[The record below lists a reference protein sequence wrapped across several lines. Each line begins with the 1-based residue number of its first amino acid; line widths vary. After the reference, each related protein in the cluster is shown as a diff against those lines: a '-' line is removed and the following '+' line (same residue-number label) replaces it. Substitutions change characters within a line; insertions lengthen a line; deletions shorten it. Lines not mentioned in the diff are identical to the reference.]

1 MADSPLN
8 NSWPSFPK
16 FWTKRWSFKRDCKPC
31 PRGFSQ
37 VPEMPSPT
45 QCGNP
50 ETRSHSLSGVEE
62 MYFSHMAEGKDDT
75 FLDGDDSATDV
86 SSSVEDIPFLDSS
99 IQGLSGFSLDPQSQG
114 ASSSEDITASRPPD
128 RAGTHTHTYPGA
140 LPVTMEAD
148 DSWPQ
153 RDADGC
159 NDTDPPAD
167 ERPGS
172 SWDTDN
178 ELDAESQDIVPLLI
192 RSMSTSRR
200 YSWEGPLSPSA
211 MGGMRRRLSLDVL
224 GIDSDGE
231 GDQEDEEQDNL
242 SQDQGSFSFPEFRPV
257 TEGEADGDGT
267 TTPPESMEDEQDQEH
282 GAMHLRTETVF
293 TNGSKT
299 AQGRFPRK
307 VACVQVGATDS
318 GIDKDPRAEKE
329 NLEPNHLLVQQV
341 LQELKAFHGARAAAA
356 CLPEGS
362 PSPTSAHNLT
372 WMEFLAEKEEG
383 NKSERPE
390 RGTKVKRTLSSL
402 KNRMTGSFKDK
413 GKSKDR
419 EREKE
424 SPKEK
429 RKSNS
434 GHELMPG
441 TFSSLTNCTVCSKPL
456 TSRNGYQC
464 VNCAVNVHKNCRTLL
479 TECPGRNKK
488 HPVTS
493 PSSQRPPSAFLRES
507 QRSAHPSSDGN
518 TGAVR
523 SLGMTILPGG
533 ASQPA
538 LSSTSSVSGL
548 TLAEM
553 EQEVENGV
561 PRSKPWPEDS
571 LGAREPS
578 VESLVVED
586 MVFAPLK
593 RELEADGQD
602 MEAES
607 WSLAVESA
615 YAKTQSKETTKR
627 QDVIYELMQTEMHHI
642 RTLKIMVGVYSRG
655 LREELQVDVDR
666 IFPCLDDLLKIHSEF
681 FSQLRERRRDSLE
694 DGSDRNYLIRRIG
707 DLLVQQFSGERGER
721 MRDKYGTFCSR
732 HNEATNY
739 YKEQFQSNKK
749 FQSLIKKLSN
759 CPVVRRLGVQECV
772 LLVTQRITKYPVLVE
787 RIILN
792 TTAGSEE
799 HTELTLALCRIK
811 ETLACVDTMV
821 NEYEKSQRLKEI
833 VRRMEIKSVTKLKN
847 GTIFRRHDMLR
858 GKLRLLHEGVVCWK
872 AASGR
877 LKDILALVL
886 SDVIVLLQEKDQKY
900 SFATVDQKPAG
911 ISLYKLIVRKVA
923 NEEKGMF
930 LISASDE
937 GPEMYE
943 IHTNSKEERNTWMAI
958 IREAVDRYPLEEV
971 AALSEPEE
979 ERRQTEFR
987 AAKSKEFQERLNAKD
1002 EQIKTSLNE
1011 KLEIYSE
1018 MAELNGYQ
1026 DLGRSRLLLRADAL
1040 ECQQGEPILSAAVK
1054 EIETLQTLVASLP
1067 EGVSWRA
1074 EDSGCSTGLP
1084 RRAETF
1090 GGYDSSSAN
1099 PKKNGSIKKKTNIP
1113 LSGGELKLREK
1124 PGSRASSEPQLQ
1136 EAWSESETGRTG
1148 ELSWGY
1154 SSSLLPDT
1162 ELVQSVQTLTHLL
1175 YSLWTLVAQQDSY
1188 IEVQRSAHTEREKQY
1203 RLQSSRGNLLLE
1215 QEKQRSFEKQREELA
1230 GIHKLQS
1237 QVRQEQA
1244 RWERDRERQLR
1255 DFSAQEARL
1264 QEREESI
1271 QQQKE
1276 RLGQDRQELDRQRMD
1291 YQQDLERLLESQR
1304 AVDRERER
1312 LDQLQRKL
1320 LKQSSLG
1327 STSDPGQLPGLTHSQ
1342 SLDSDRME
1350 ASMPVVSEPPAQPG
1364 LKYQGLP
1371 GAGFET
1377 PEYPPDS
1384 QLRRENSTCSQFVR
1398 TGEGRSSLALKTE
1411 VPIHLISTT
1420 NQILKQSGVQQQIP
1434 TKLATMKSGKDKSG
1448 RGKERPTSTLPTV
1461 SIMPASES
1469 FRMKE
1474 TGVYRAGSGEARTS
1488 HSSKLF
1494 TKDEGGL
1501 RARRSS
1507 SPLIPS
1513 SQSLPVHQES
1523 PLPSDSLQ
1531 EPQQPGPTMLPQG
1544 TGSTQTQPPT
1554 SAHDDPNSEVIF
1566 F

>member
-1 MADSPLN
+1 
-8 NSWPSFPK
+8 
-16 FWTKRWSFKRDCKPC
+16 
-31 PRGFSQ
+31 
-37 VPEMPSPT
+37 MPSPT

-341 LQELKAFHGARAAAA
+341 LQELKAFHG
-356 CLPEGS
+356 LPRCPVKASQLMREGNAVK
-362 PSPTSAHNLT
+362 TS
-372 WMEFLAEKEEG
+372 LAQTEEG

-958 IREAVDRYPLEEV
+958 IREA
-971 AALSEPEE
+971 
-979 ERRQTEFR
+979 
-987 AAKSKEFQERLNAKD
+987 RLNAKD

-1054 EIETLQTLVASLP
+1054 ESESQLRLQLAVNSLTDGEGIGVVEGVNGKRCDFPRTLQS
-1067 EGVSWRA
+1067 VSAR
-1074 EDSGCSTGLP
+1074 
-1084 RRAETF
+1084 F
-1090 GGYDSSSAN
+1090 
-1099 PKKNGSIKKKTNIP
+1099 
-1113 LSGGELKLREK
+1113 
-1124 PGSRASSEPQLQ
+1124 PQ
-1136 EAWSESETGRTG
+1136 
-1148 ELSWGY
+1148 
-1154 SSSLLPDT
+1154 
-1162 ELVQSVQTLTHLL
+1162 
-1175 YSLWTLVAQQDSY
+1175 TLVAQQDSY

-1327 STSDPGQLPGLTHSQ
+1327 STSDPGQVSGGGRVWARRNRSRSFSPSNLFRCSVGAEWSNLSIR
-1342 SLDSDRME
+1342 SR
-1350 ASMPVVSEPPAQPG
+1350 AWMPP
-1364 LKYQGLP
+1364 
-1371 GAGFET
+1371 
-1377 PEYPPDS
+1377 
-1384 QLRRENSTCSQFVR
+1384 R
-1398 TGEGRSSLALKTE
+1398 
-1411 VPIHLISTT
+1411 
-1420 NQILKQSGVQQQIP
+1420 
-1434 TKLATMKSGKDKSG
+1434 
-1448 RGKERPTSTLPTV
+1448 
-1461 SIMPASES
+1461 
-1469 FRMKE
+1469 
-1474 TGVYRAGSGEARTS
+1474 EAR
-1488 HSSKLF
+1488 H
-1494 TKDEGGL
+1494 
-1501 RARRSS
+1501 
-1507 SPLIPS
+1507 
-1513 SQSLPVHQES
+1513 
-1523 PLPSDSLQ
+1523 
-1531 EPQQPGPTMLPQG
+1531 
-1544 TGSTQTQPPT
+1544 
-1554 SAHDDPNSEVIF
+1554 
-1566 F
+1566 

>member
-1 MADSPLN
+1 
-8 NSWPSFPK
+8 
-16 FWTKRWSFKRDCKPC
+16 
-31 PRGFSQ
+31 
-37 VPEMPSPT
+37 MPSPT

-341 LQELKAFHGARAAAA
+341 LQELKAFHGQPCPAPCPVKSSARAAAA

-627 QDVIYELMQTEMHHI
+627 QDVIYELMQTEMHHL
-642 RTLKIMVGVYSRG
+642 RTLKIMCDVYVKG
-655 LREELQVDVDR
+655 LSTELQLDAPTLER
-666 IFPCLDDLLKIHSEF
+666 LFPCLEDLIDIHSHF
-681 FSQLRERRRDSLE
+681 FYRILERRRDSLAAP
-694 DGSDRNYLIRRIG
+694 STRNFLIDRIG
-707 DLLVQQFSGERGER
+707 DILLAQFSGPSAER
-721 MRDKYGTFCSR
+721 MKKTYGKFCGR
-732 HNEATNY
+732 HNEAVNL
-739 YKEQFQSNKK
+739 YKDLLNRDKRFQTFIRKK
-749 FQSLIKKLSN
+749 MSSA
-759 CPVVRRLGVQECV
+759 VVRRLGIQECI
-772 LLVTQRITKYPVLVE
+772 LLVTQRITKYPVIVQ
-787 RIILN
+787 RILQH
-792 TTAGSEE
+792 TRESEE
-799 HTELTLALCRIK
+799 DHPDLTRALTLIK
-811 ETLACVDTMV
+811 EVIAAVDNKV
-821 NEYEKSQRLKEI
+821 SEYEKKSRLNEIYSRTETKAIMRMKSGQMFAKEDIKRRKLVHDGPVTLKAATGRLKE
-833 VRRMEIKSVTKLKN
+833 VQAVL
-847 GTIFRRHDMLR
+847 
-858 GKLRLLHEGVVCWK
+858 
-872 AASGR
+872 
-877 LKDILALVL
+877 L
-886 SDVIVLLQEKDQKY
+886 SDVLLFLQEKDQKY
-900 SFATVDQKPAG
+900 TFASLDQKATVVPLQK
-911 ISLYKLIVRKVA
+911 LLVREVA
-923 NEEKGMF
+923 HEGKGLF
-930 LISASDE
+930 LISAATKE
-937 GPEMYE
+937 PEMYE
-943 IHTNSKEERNTWMAI
+943 LHASSKEERTTWIHI
-958 IREAVDRYPLEEV
+958 IQQTASNMGQDEDEGIPSESEEDKRQLETKARELREKLQERDQQIVSLLEEKLRIFGEILDSSGHEEATRVLNNNSVYFRANPEAVPR
-971 AALSEPEE
+971 
-979 ERRQTEFR
+979 
-987 AAKSKEFQERLNAKD
+987 
-1002 EQIKTSLNE
+1002 
-1011 KLEIYSE
+1011 
-1018 MAELNGYQ
+1018 G
-1026 DLGRSRLLLRADAL
+1026 DAL
-1040 ECQQGEPILSAAVK
+1040 MSDALK
-1054 EIETLQTLVASLP
+1054 EVETLQNLLSMGFAGAISQPLAET
-1067 EGVSWRA
+1067 ETGTGHVS
-1074 EDSGCSTGLP
+1074 LP

-1090 GGYDSSSAN
+1090 GGFDSHQMSAA
-1099 PKKNGSIKKKTNIP
+1099 KNGEKEEVEDGQDLRRTESDSVLKKGGNTTVLLP
-1113 LSGGELKLREK
+1113 LRKNELVLHKVLSLNQLLHRLQAVVVQQDTYIEDQRQAVSERAERGARL
-1124 PGSRASSEPQLQ
+1124 PGRP
-1136 EAWSESETGRTG
+1136 
-1148 ELSWGY
+1148 
-1154 SSSLLPDT
+1154 SSL
-1162 ELVQSVQTLTHLL
+1162 V
-1175 YSLWTLVAQQDSY
+1175 
-1188 IEVQRSAHTEREKQY
+1188 
-1203 RLQSSRGNLLLE
+1203 E
-1215 QEKQRSFEKQREELA
+1215 QEKQRSLEKQ
-1230 GIHKLQS
+1230 
-1237 QVRQEQA
+1237 RQEQA
-1244 RWERDRERQLR
+1244 SLRRQQTQHQEERRRWEREWDVRQQELADRETVVAGRESEATRLHREAEREKTELQLR
-1255 DFSAQEARL
+1255 K
-1264 QEREESI
+1264 EE
-1271 QQQKE
+1271 
-1276 RLGQDRQELDRQRMD
+1276 
-1291 YQQDLERLLESQR
+1291 YQQDLERLRAAQRQLE
-1304 AVDRERER
+1304 RERE
-1312 LDQLQRKL
+1312 
-1320 LKQSSLG
+1320 
-1327 STSDPGQLPGLTHSQ
+1327 
-1342 SLDSDRME
+1342 
-1350 ASMPVVSEPPAQPG
+1350 
-1364 LKYQGLP
+1364 
-1371 GAGFET
+1371 
-1377 PEYPPDS
+1377 
-1384 QLRRENSTCSQFVR
+1384 QLRREQEQAREQRPGSLSHTDSITSQA
-1398 TGEGRSSLALKTE
+1398 SDL
-1411 VPIHLISTT
+1411 
-1420 NQILKQSGVQQQIP
+1420 QSD
-1434 TKLATMKSGKDKSG
+1434 S
-1448 RGKERPTSTLPTV
+1448 
-1461 SIMPASES
+1461 
-1469 FRMKE
+1469 
-1474 TGVYRAGSGEARTS
+1474 SGE
-1488 HSSKLF
+1488 
-1494 TKDEGGL
+1494 
-1501 RARRSS
+1501 
-1507 SPLIPS
+1507 SPTQGNACPVTFPS
-1513 SQSLPVHQES
+1513 AS
-1523 PLPSDSLQ
+1523 PLPAGVPKAKGSEPPLAQKEMDTAQGKGKSGSQSPANPIPPRLLKLAKSKKSKHRKGKGHRPGNSPSELNPEAPGSQHSPVTPDGTALIKGPNSSASPATDSL
-1531 EPQQPGPTMLPQG
+1531 
-1544 TGSTQTQPPT
+1544 S
-1554 SAHDDPNSEVIF
+1554 SEEVF
-1566 F
+1566 YC